1 MLSSI
6 DNILLN
12 NAVKNVSVEI
22 AANIGQTPLIMEKW
36 LKVFCDK
43 LHEIN
48 VDMGHTVVAIFLDF
62 SCDGIFELNSFI
74 LQTLSRNRI

>member
-22 AANIGQTPLIMEKW
+22 AANIGQTQLIMEKW

-43 LHEIN
+43 LHDIYVE
-48 VDMGHTVVAIFLDF
+48 MGHTVVAFVL
-62 SCDGIFELNSFI
+62 
-74 LQTLSRNRI
+74 

>member
-43 LHEIN
+43 LHDIY
-48 VDMGHTVVAIFLDF
+48 VDMGHTVIAFVL
-62 SCDGIFELNSFI
+62 GIFM
-74 LQTLSRNRI
+74 